1 MANDPP
7 IPPSV
12 TPPEIVTPTQDQL
25 DKWTALEQV
34 TAASGASLS
43 NVGSVGTTVSGIF
56 NTLSNKLQ
64 MAGVSFG
71 DLNSMTD
78 QTARQFGLLTTSVL
92 GAREAFN
99 TISGVDSSRLVTYS
113 SQFKELFDIIE
124 SAPGTQ
130 VAMAA
135 MEKVKAAAIATMT
148 AAGKA
153 PAEIAKAVSEMGSEL
168 TRGVTASAKAFLI
181 SADNIKKLENSM
193 IQMTLA
199 GSGMQD
205 LLDAVGSDFQ
215 NVDKVTD
222 NYAKT
227 LNKTTAALGGSKA
240 AQELAANYMATIN
253 KMPGGLALLT
263 AKTEIAGKQT
273 DLLVETL
280 NIASISGRK
289 EEEVLE
295 DITKVLHGY
304 KSALDQSNDTAG
316 AAATLQA
323 RMATIAGTLHANIQ
337 DVRGALMES
346 TDAFKMFVMNGAS
359 ASDMTKGMAD
369 AMENYVSSL
378 ESVGVPAGNAIE
390 MFKNYTGVMKG
401 MTLGQQSFLSTM
413 SGGAGGLRG
422 AFQIQDKIA
431 KGDFDSLRSQV
442 ENTMKRMT
450 GPILSREDAMKSEAA
465 ASNYT
470 RQIQLLQQGP
480 LGSLA
485 KSLPEAEALL
495 KAMKEGTKLPT
506 DLKDKTSDNK
516 AQDALKAG
524 QKIQQDS
531 YTELTKAN
539 ASLNALVI
547 QAGLANK
554 KTVKEVLGTGNAG
567 SMGGG
572 VNGAGG
578 GITPGRTGIGVPAN
592 DALQQV
598 AGIAMNLPRTVK
610 EAWDSFK
617 EVLGTGNKESI
628 QKANDKMIAAI
639 KDQKAAWA
647 NLTPEQKAAMN
658 TANQAF
664 SVAKPTTQAASSGTP
679 TATPTPTTS
688 PNVPRTTYATPTTVP
703 RPGQR
708 VPAPFQPAAT
718 TATVGGAAP
727 RGGQTSGV
735 AVGPNG
741 QAVPV
746 TLAPGS
752 TITVNLTGVCP
763 HCGRDVRHS
772 LADQGVSQG
781 TNQGHS

>member
-1 MANDPP
+1 MADPP
-7 IPPSV
+7 ASP
-12 TPPEIVTPTQDQL
+12 PPEIVTPTQDQL

-34 TAASGASLS
+34 TAASGASLG
-43 NVGSVGTTVSGIF
+43 NVGSIGSTVSGIF
-56 NTLSNKLQ
+56 ATLSSKLQ
-64 MAGVSFG
+64 TAGVSFG

-78 QTARQFGLLTTSVL
+78 QTSRQFGLLTTSVL

-99 TISGVDSSRLVTYS
+99 TISGVDSSRLVTYT

-130 VAMAA
+130 MALAA
-135 MEKVKAAAIATMT
+135 MEKVKAAAMATMT

-153 PAEIAKAVSEMGSEL
+153 PAEIAKAISEMGSDL
-168 TRGVTASAKAFLI
+168 TKGVTASAKAFLT

-199 GSGMQD
+199 GSGMQT

-215 NVDKVTD
+215 NIDKVTES
-222 NYAKT
+222 YAKT

-240 AQELAANYMATIN
+240 AQELAANYMAMIN
-253 KMPGGLALLT
+253 KMPGGLNLLIQ
-263 AKTEIAGKQT
+263 KTEIAGKQT
-273 DLLVETL
+273 DLLTESI

-295 DITKVLHGY
+295 DITKVLQGY
-304 KSALDQSNDTAG
+304 KGALDDSNTVGG

-369 AMENYVSSL
+369 AMENYVQNL
-378 ESVGVPAGNAIE
+378 ESVGVPAANAIE

-413 SGGAGGLRG
+413 SGGPGGLRG
-422 AFQIQDKIA
+422 AFKIQDQIA
-431 KGDFDSLRSQV
+431 KGDFEALRGQV
-442 ENTMKRMT
+442 ETTMKRMT

-465 ASNYT
+465 ASNFT
-470 RQIQLLQQGP
+470 RQIQLLQSGP

-485 KSLPEAEALL
+485 KSMPEAEALL

-506 DLKDKTSDNK
+506 ATADKSKDNNM
-516 AQDALKAG
+516 QDALKAG

-539 ASLNALVI
+539 SSLNSLVI

-554 KTVKEVLGTGNAG
+554 KTVKDVLGTGNPG
-567 SMGGG
+567 SQGGG
-572 VNGAGG
+572 VGGTGAGL
-578 GITPGRTGIGVPAN
+578 TPGRSGIGVPAN

-598 AGIAMNLPRTVK
+598 AQIAINLPNTVK
-610 EAWDSFK
+610 DAWNSFK
-617 EVLGTGNKESI
+617 EVIGTGNKESI
-628 QKANDKMIAAI
+628 QKANDKMVAAI
-639 KDQKAAWA
+639 KEQKAVWA
-647 NLTPEQKAAMN
+647 NLTPAQKDAMN
-658 TANQAF
+658 TAGQAF
-664 SVAKPTTQAASSGTP
+664 SVAKPGTTTTQTPGT
-679 TATPTPTTS
+679 TVAPTTTS
-688 PNVPRTTYATPTTVP
+688 TNAPKTTYATPTTAP

-708 VPAPFQPAAT
+708 IPTPMAPPAT
-718 TATVGGAAP
+718 TTVGGTTQPGARASGP
-727 RGGQTSGV
+727 MGTGAHGQ
-735 AVGPNG
+735 P
-741 QAVPV
+741 VPV
-746 TLAPGS
+746 TLGPGS
-752 TITVNLTGVCP
+752 VITVNLTGVCP
-763 HCGRDVRHS
+763 HCGRDVNHS